1 MSDAFVYEDVIMAKR
16 RKFYLYQRKKKR
28 GDYWYVCFIDP
39 QTGRQGNAKSID
51 VLKERLGLGD
61 NEATVNRD
69 DAAIIA
75 NKALEAGIVFSS
87 GAEELFSSYC
97 LRFWDF
103 DNSEYIRLRN
113 QVSPDSI
120 GREYTM
126 NMLCNLKKHVL
137 PEIPTSLKLSAV
149 STRHLDNVVSKAFDK
164 GLANGTIQM
173 IVLLFSIPL
182 KESLRQR
189 YIVVNPCDNLMKIP
203 RNEKG
208 RGVFTDDEISS
219 ILKYVSSGVVDVPIA
234 NAVTLAVLTGMRN
247 GEIRALRCDDIE
259 QNYRNGYDRVTI
271 SRSLAPY
278 TGVKSTKGKYDRV
291 VFIPHDFGDKLI
303 KDSINGIIISSD
315 GEYMSSLTLRLSFYS
330 VLHDLGISEEV
341 RSERRL
347 TFHSLR
353 HYFSTYTCQENI
365 NQEDRMAVLGHK
377 SEKVN
382 DRYTHVSD
390 TRLERVAEVMEKLY
404 RSE

>member
-1 MSDAFVYEDVIMAKR
+1 MAKR

-28 GDYWYVCFIDP
+28 GSYWYVCFLDP

-87 GAEELFSSYC
+87 GADELFSSYC

-113 QVSPDSI
+113 QVSPNSI
-120 GREYTM
+120 GREYSM

-137 PEIPTSLKLSAV
+137 PVIPSSLKLSAV
-149 STRHLDNVVSKAFDK
+149 STRHLDNVVSSAFAK

-173 IVLLFSIPL
+173 IVLSFSIPL
-182 KESLRQR
+182 KEALRQR
-189 YIVVNPCDNLMKIP
+189 FIVVNPCDNLMKIP
-203 RNEKG
+203 RNEKC
-208 RGVFTDDEISS
+208 RGVFTDEEIAS
-219 ILKYVSSGVVDVPIA
+219 ILNYVSSGGVSVAVS
-234 NAVTLAVLTGMRN
+234 NAITLAVLTGMRN
-247 GEIRALRCDDIE
+247 GEIRALRCEDIE
-259 QNYRNGYDRVTI
+259 QDCVSGFDRVTI
-271 SRSLAPY
+271 SRSIAPY

-291 VFIPHDFGDKLI
+291 VFIPHDFGDRLI
-303 KDSINGIIISSD
+303 RDSMGGIVISSD

-330 VLHDLGISEEV
+330 VLYELGISEEE
-341 RSERRL
+341 RRERRL

-365 NQEDRMAVLGHK
+365 SQEDRMVILGHK

-390 TRLERVAEVMEKLY
+390 TRLVRVAEVMEKLY
-404 RSE
+404 KAK

>member
-1 MSDAFVYEDVIMAKR
+1 MAKR
-16 RKFYLYQRKKKR
+16 RKFYLYQRKMKR
-28 GDYWYVCFIDP
+28 GDYWYVCFLDP
-39 QTGRQGNAKSID
+39 QTGRQGTAKSID

-113 QVSPDSI
+113 QVSPNSI
-120 GREYTM
+120 GREYSM

-137 PEIPTSLKLSAV
+137 PEMPSSLKLSAV

-173 IVLLFSIPL
+173 IVLSFSIPL
-182 KESLRQR
+182 KEALRQR

-203 RNEKG
+203 RNEKC
-208 RGVFTDDEISS
+208 RGVFTDDEIHS
-219 ILKYVSSGVVDVPIA
+219 ILKYVSSGVVGTAIS

-259 QNYRNGYDRVTI
+259 QGYRSGYDRITI

-278 TGVKSTKGKYDRV
+278 TGVKSTKGKYDRTV
-291 VFIPHDFGDKLI
+291 LIPHDFGDRLI
-303 KDSINGIIISSD
+303 RDSRNGIVISQD
-315 GEYMSSLTLRLSFYS
+315 GEYMSSLTLRLSFYN
-330 VLHDLGISEEV
+330 VLFALGISEEV
-341 RSERRL
+341 RCERRL

-365 NQEDRMAVLGHK
+365 SQEDRMVVLGHR

-382 DRYTHVSD
+382 DRYTHISD
-390 TRLERVAEVMEKLY
+390 ARLERVAEVMGKLY
-404 RSE
+404 RTK

>member
-1 MSDAFVYEDVIMAKR
+1 MSDAFVYEEDVIMAKR

-173 IVLLFSIPL
+173 IVLSFSIPL

-234 NAVTLAVLTGMRN
+234 NAITLAVLTGMRN
-247 GEIRALRCDDIE
+247 GEIRALRCEDID
-259 QNYRNGYDRVTI
+259 QNYRTGYDRITI

-291 VFIPHDFGDKLI
+291 VLIPHDFGDKLI
-303 KDSINGIIISSD
+303 KDSINYDFPS
-315 GEYMSSLTLRLSFYS
+315 
-330 VLHDLGISEEV
+330 
-341 RSERRL
+341 
-347 TFHSLR
+347 
-353 HYFSTYTCQENI
+353 Q
-365 NQEDRMAVLGHK
+365 
-377 SEKVN
+377 
-382 DRYTHVSD
+382 
-390 TRLERVAEVMEKLY
+390 
-404 RSE
+404 